1 MRSMKC
7 KIIATHNPQDFFQGN
22 EPEELTIQNEI
33 EISDVDLQKMLN
45 GGYVVVLALLDNTNE
60 RII

>member
-1 MRSMKC
+1 MKC